1 MKRLQDIADQVGVSR
16 TTVSNV
22 LHGNT
27 KKVSKEMIRKISEIL
42 NQEGYVPNTS
52 SRELTCK
59 GSCII
64 GLVLGYSCIHGI
76 PSLRDT
82 FVAEFLSGVEET
94 AHRNGYYVMLING
107 QDKNTDQVA
116 EIASRWN
123 VDGLVVLGLDEKK
136 YKELRRQLNKY
147 MVLIDTYPEAEYHY
161 VNVGTDDFGGGDE
174 SAAVSVA
181 KDENGAYVD
190 TLTITLGR
198 FAEPSAAALFPEG
211 QTFEDNAYTRY
222 IESKLNVDLVDSFE
236 AGGDAYTN
244 QLATC
249 VASGELPDIL
259 TVNSYDTFVEMVNN
273 GLTYDLTDVYEEY
286 ASDYIKSLYD
296 SYDGRCLGMATF
308 DGRLMGIP
316 GTNPDNSVPVLCWMR
331 KDWLDKLGINPDPD
345 GDLCITLDDIAAV
358 AKAFVDANVSGGNHT
373 VGMAFSGN
381 DIADA
386 MCIANAMGGY
396 IDRWIENP
404 DGTMSWSTLA
414 PEVKAAWA
422 KMNEWYEEGILDPQF
437 GTRTTEDI
445 NAMMINNELG
455 IVFGAWHIPD
465 WRLSSVKALV
475 PEAEY
480 IAYTVADDNGIV
492 HTYHENAADRF
503 LVVSKD
509 CKYPQVAVEILN
521 ILYDDLARATAETAP
536 DVIAYINAGGHNEGR
551 PYYMEVLPSNNPS
564 IYYTE
569 HMAVINGEM
578 TPEET
583 TIAENRGSSQA
594 ILDYLKD
601 PQNVTEKT
609 LGGWHFYESRIIG
622 LGASIEALE
631 KNGNTEWITP
641 KYPPTTPTSEQKKA
655 TLDKTELEAY
665 VAIVTGAQPIDY
677 FDTFV
682 SEWKRLGGDAIAQEV
697 QEYFAQ

>member
-1 MKRLQDIADQVGVSR
+1 M
-16 TTVSNV
+16 
-22 LHGNT
+22 
-27 KKVSKEMIRKISEIL
+27 RKISRRSFL
-42 NQEGYVPNTS
+42 KAATVACA
-52 SRELTCK
+52 LTA
-59 GSCII
+59 
-64 GLVLGYSCIHGI
+64 L
-76 PSLRDT
+76 
-82 FVAEFLSGVEET
+82 T
-94 AHRNGYYVMLING
+94 AC
-107 QDKNTDQVA
+107 
-116 EIASRWN
+116 
-123 VDGLVVLGLDEKK
+123 
-136 YKELRRQLNKY
+136 
-147 MVLIDTYPEAEYHY
+147 
-161 VNVGTDDFGGGDE
+161 GGGDE
-174 SAAVSVA
+174 SAAASVA

-404 DGTMSWSTLA
+404 DGTMSWSTPGARSQSCLGQDERVVRGGHPGSPVRHPHHRGHQRHDDQQRAGHRLWRMAYPRLA
-414 PEVKAAWA
+414 SEQRQGP
-422 KMNEWYEEGILDPQF
+422 G
-437 GTRTTEDI
+437 
-445 NAMMINNELG
+445 
-455 IVFGAWHIPD
+455 
-465 WRLSSVKALV
+465 
-475 PEAEY
+475 
-480 IAYTVADDNGIV
+480 
-492 HTYHENAADRF
+492 
-503 LVVSKD
+503 
-509 CKYPQVAVEILN
+509 
-521 ILYDDLARATAETAP
+521 
-536 DVIAYINAGGHNEGR
+536 AGGRVHRLYGGR
-551 PYYMEVLPSNNPS
+551 
-564 IYYTE
+564 
-569 HMAVINGEM
+569 
-578 TPEET
+578 
-583 TIAENRGSSQA
+583 
-594 ILDYLKD
+594 
-601 PQNVTEKT
+601 
-609 LGGWHFYESRIIG
+609 
-622 LGASIEALE
+622 
-631 KNGNTEWITP
+631 
-641 KYPPTTPTSEQKKA
+641 
-655 TLDKTELEAY
+655 
-665 VAIVTGAQPIDY
+665 
-677 FDTFV
+677 
-682 SEWKRLGGDAIAQEV
+682 
-697 QEYFAQ
+697 